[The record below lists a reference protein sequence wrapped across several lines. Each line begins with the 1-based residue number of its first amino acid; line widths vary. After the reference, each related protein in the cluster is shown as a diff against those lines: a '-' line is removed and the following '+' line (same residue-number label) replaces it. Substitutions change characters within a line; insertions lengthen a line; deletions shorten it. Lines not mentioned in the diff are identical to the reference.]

1 MAIPLI
7 ASVAKG
13 LLSSSSKKKVGSKI
27 AESAVSSRN
36 KEQNKIKKPSS
47 KNQNKPKVTSSNYSY
62 KKVKVP
68 KVKKPKTKNPE
79 LNSSLISLQES
90 IAAMAKTVNAI
101 GKQKENAEKEKN
113 IRKRKLGKKLKES
126 GMENISGVYSISKNL
141 VNKIP
146 FIDRM
151 KKFFMNILL
160 GGIILWLVKNFEKVV
175 DVIKGV
181 MKKIKDLFDILN
193 TYLFT
198 PLFKIGEFLVKKI
211 WPIIE
216 GIMKLPPVD
225 AAIQEIQKLMGEFEK
240 LIPKFGNAKNELE
253 KKKAELEGNDPP
265 SPPQPS
271 GTQPS
276 GTQSGSA
283 PSTNGYTPAKVIP
296 GPVSKDFDF
305 RNEVTEVAKRL
316 DISEDYLYTVMD
328 FETGGTFD
336 PAEKN
341 KAGSGATGLIQFI
354 ESTARGLGTST
365 QELSKMSRTEQ
376 LKYVEKFLKPKVK
389 GGESLSDLYM
399 AIIFPEAKGKSDDF
413 VLFGKGAISRYGPGS
428 RAYEQNKGLDIN
440 NDGSVTKAEA
450 SKKVMDRL
458 PVAAR
463 KTQTSSQT
471 SSPTNIS
478 GISAVDTGL
487 KTGPSQYI
495 GGSTDYH
502 IDAQFMKNQPMEQ
515 KVAMLDQM
523 ARGYAT
529 QGRKIEFS
537 NQAVSGEVYDPDLPY
552 EDKVKLIERAFGA
565 HSHSRYSDRS
575 SIDFFVP
582 FKQYDRWHSSAE
594 GAPLLAPSVG
604 GGSMSYSSGGDY
616 GNFVE
621 VKDPDGNVIFRM
633 GHGDTRYGRSSGTVQ
648 FEEKK
653 PDPTPQQPQTPPE
666 APVLPKP
673 DPTPQEPQTPPEPP
687 VLPTNFNFQEGLDLL
702 DSVNREG
709 LRPNNENE
717 TTLEAPVLPVEK
729 AQVTRPINQQTV
741 ADVSKSASYERNGLK
756 VIFIPIES
764 GGDENQSIAM
774 GGDGLGMSIP
784 KPQLTMSNTYYRAA
798 FVRDQFSV

>member
-198 PLFKIGEFLVKKI
+198 PLFKIGEFLVKTI
-211 WPIIE
+211 WPIIK

-253 KKKAELEGNDPP
+253 
-265 SPPQPS
+265 
-271 GTQPS
+271 GT
-276 GTQSGSA
+276 TSGSQTGTT
-283 PSTNGYTPAKVIP
+283 SGSQTGSSNY
-296 GPVSKDFDF
+296 
-305 RNEVTEVAKRL
+305 EVTPGGLLAPGGIQQGEKAKQQVSQAGFGESEFLIFRDVVAQ
-316 DISEDYLYTVMD
+316 IES
-328 FETGGTFD
+328 GGKYD
-336 PAEKN
+336 EQG
-341 KAGSGATGLIQFI
+341 GSGNNYAGRYQMGAD
-354 ESTARGLGTST
+354 ARKDAARFLGETY
-365 QELSKMSRTEQ
+365 EGDTE
-376 LKYVEKFLKPKVK
+376 
-389 GGESLSDLYM
+389 
-399 AIIFPEAKGKSDDF
+399 
-413 VLFGKGAISRYGPGS
+413 
-428 RAYEQNKGLDIN
+428 
-440 NDGSVTKAEA
+440 
-450 SKKVMDRL
+450 
-458 PVAAR
+458 AAR
-463 KTQTSSQT
+463 KKFREDKQMQERYFAAYTRANHETLMRFSSEYRGLSNEGKLQVLGYAHNAGAGNALDWLKSGRSESFRDGFETKSSMFSDRIKEALKDRRRIQPSSQT

-529 QGRKIEFS
+529 QGRKMEFS

-552 EDKVKLIERAFGA
+552 EDKVKFIERAFSA

-604 GGSMSYSSGGDY
+604 GGSMSYSSGGNY

>member
-198 PLFKIGEFLVKKI
+198 PLFKIGEFLVK
-211 WPIIE
+211 
-216 GIMKLPPVD
+216 
-225 AAIQEIQKLMGEFEK
+225 
-240 LIPKFGNAKNELE
+240 IPKFGNAKNELE

-502 IDAQFMKNQPMEQ
+502 IDEIIILMHN
-515 KVAMLDQM
+515 L
-523 ARGYAT
+523 
-529 QGRKIEFS
+529 
-537 NQAVSGEVYDPDLPY
+537 
-552 EDKVKLIERAFGA
+552 
-565 HSHSRYSDRS
+565 
-575 SIDFFVP
+575 
-582 FKQYDRWHSSAE
+582 
-594 GAPLLAPSVG
+594 
-604 GGSMSYSSGGDY
+604 
-616 GNFVE
+616 
-621 VKDPDGNVIFRM
+621 
-633 GHGDTRYGRSSGTVQ
+633 
-648 FEEKK
+648 
-653 PDPTPQQPQTPPE
+653 
-666 APVLPKP
+666 
-673 DPTPQEPQTPPEPP
+673 
-687 VLPTNFNFQEGLDLL
+687 
-702 DSVNREG
+702 
-709 LRPNNENE
+709 
-717 TTLEAPVLPVEK
+717 
-729 AQVTRPINQQTV
+729 
-741 ADVSKSASYERNGLK
+741 
-756 VIFIPIES
+756 
-764 GGDENQSIAM
+764 
-774 GGDGLGMSIP
+774 
-784 KPQLTMSNTYYRAA
+784 
-798 FVRDQFSV
+798 